1 MKARTFRRHVRE
13 SFKSLGRNGWM
24 TFASVSAVTITLL
37 LVGVFFVIMMN
48 LNQVAKGIEEDVE
61 IRVHID
67 VAATDDQ
74 RDVLKKQIEVLPQ
87 VDSVEFSPKAEELD
101 SLVESFGEEGEAFK
115 LFEQDNPL
123 SDVFVVKTKEPA
135 QTINMAKKI
144 EKMQYAAKVKY
155 GQGTVEKIFQVTD
168 TSRNVGIVLIIG
180 LLFTAMFLIS
190 NTIKITIFAR
200 RREIEIMRLVGATN
214 WFIRWPFFLEGLWLG
229 IIGSMLPVTIVGI
242 TYYYMYEFLSPKLK
256 GNFIQMLDFNPF
268 FYQVAGLL
276 ILMGAVIGVWG
287 SLMSVRKFLYKR
299 GMNTKYSLNR
309 FAYT

>member
-1 MKARTFRRHVRE
+1 MSREVITDMKARTFRRHVRE

-67 VAATDDQ
+67 VAATKEQ
-74 RDVLKKQIEVLPQ
+74 QDVLKKQIEVLPQ
-87 VDSVEFSPKAEELD
+87 VESIEFSPKDAELD

-135 QTINMAKKI
+135 HTINTAKKI

-200 RREIEIMRLVGATN
+200 RKEIEIMRLVGATN

-229 IIGSMLPVTIVGI
+229 IIGSILPVTIVGI

-287 SLMSVRKFLYKR
+287 SLMSVRKFLKV
-299 GMNTKYSLNR
+299 
-309 FAYT
+309 